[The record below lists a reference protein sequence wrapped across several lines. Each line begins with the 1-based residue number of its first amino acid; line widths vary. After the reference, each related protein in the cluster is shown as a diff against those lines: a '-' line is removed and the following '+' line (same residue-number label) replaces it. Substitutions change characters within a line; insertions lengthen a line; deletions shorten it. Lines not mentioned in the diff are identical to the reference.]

1 MGNNH
6 YDTIIIGA
14 GSAGYPCAIRLGQ
27 LGKKVLVIEERD
39 LGGVC
44 LNRGCIP
51 TKALSFAAE
60 MKDNLKKARIMGYRI
75 DEHGLDLAVLR
86 DWKNSVVNRL
96 RSGVAYLFKQNNV
109 EYKNGKAQILSE
121 HKIEC
126 ALIDG
131 EGSGTTAVFESEN
144 IVVATGTEIMPLP
157 GLDFDH
163 KFIIDTDD
171 ALELK
176 EIPGRLLV
184 VGAGASGLELSS
196 IYSRLGSKVT
206 VVEIMEQVLPGM
218 EHELCEQLHKILK
231 KQGIEIFL
239 NSQVSAHEMIGS
251 GDEGIVATVKKADGE
266 MKMTFDRI
274 LVTVGRRPVDHALKK
289 FGLATDKKGYLT
301 VDGSLQTSVRNIYAI
316 GDIIGMPLLAH
327 KATKQGVLCAEIISG
342 ERTKY
347 EPRKIPS
354 CVFTI
359 PPLSTVGMTEK
370 EAAAKGI
377 KIKIG
382 RFPYCASG
390 KALAMGELEGL
401 VKIIG
406 DENDRL
412 IGLHIL
418 GAESPSLIAGG
429 MLEVEQSVLIR
440 DLTDIIYPHPT
451 LTEIIGEAAENY
463 FKKATHIA
471 NK

>member
-1 MGNNH
+1 MKF
-6 YDTIIIGA
+6 DVIIIGA

-27 LGKKVLVIEERD
+27 LGRKVLVVEEKE

-60 MKDNLKKARIMGYRI
+60 MKDNFKKARTIGYRI
-75 DEHGLDLAVLR
+75 DEQGLDLAVLR
-86 DWKNSVVNRL
+86 DWKDSVVKRL
-96 RSGVAYLFKQNNV
+96 RSGITYLFKQNSV
-109 EYKNGKAQILSE
+109 EQKNGKARILSE

-126 ALIDG
+126 TL
-131 EGSGTTAVFESEN
+131 ESGATAVFESEN
-144 IVVATGTEIMPLP
+144 IVVAAGTEIMPLP

-184 VGAGASGLELSS
+184 VGAGASGLELGS

-206 VVEIMEQVLPGM
+206 VVEIMEQILPGM
-218 EHELCEQLHKILK
+218 EYELCEQLYKILK
-231 KQGIEIFL
+231 KSGIEIFL
-239 NSQVSAHEMIGS
+239 NSQVSGYETIGS
-251 GDEGIVATVKKADGE
+251 GDEGLAATIKKADGAT
-266 MKMTFDRI
+266 KMTFDRI
-274 LVTVGRRPVDHALKK
+274 LVTVGRRPVDNAFKK
-289 FGLATDKKGYLT
+289 FGLAADKEGYLT
-301 VDGSLQTSVRNIYAI
+301 VDGSLRTSARDVYAI
-316 GDIIGMPLLAH
+316 GDIIGTPLLAH
-327 KATKQGVLCAEIISG
+327 KATKQGVVCAEIIGG
-342 ERTKY
+342 EKTKY

-370 EAAAKGI
+370 EAAAKGM

-382 RFPYCASG
+382 RFPYRASG
-390 KALAMGELEGL
+390 KALTMGETEGL

-429 MLEVEQSVLIR
+429 MIEVEQSVLIR
-440 DLTDIIYPHPT
+440 DLTEIIYPHPT

-463 FKKATHIA
+463 FKKATHIR
-471 NK
+471 N